1 MQKDKQ
7 WRDYLET
14 ILIAVFLALIVRTFI
29 LGAYRVPN
37 SSMAPTLLPGDFIFS
52 YKLPFGVQ
60 LPFFNS
66 KIGQTVPS
74 RDDLIVFKFPDQLKT
89 TYVKRV
95 VGIPGDRIEI
105 KTKKLMIN
113 DMVIRELGAVD
124 DYGPIIVPPEEVF
137 VLGDNIEVSDD
148 SRYWGTVPISHVE
161 SRVLIIW
168 LSLNWQEKWLDNRLP
183 ALRVERIFSQVH

>member
-1 MQKDKQ
+1 MQKNKQ

-29 LGAYRVPN
+29 LGTYRVPN

-60 LPFFNS
+60 LPFFDS
-66 KIGQTVPS
+66 KIGQTVPL
-74 RDDLIVFKFPDQLKT
+74 REDLIVFKFPNQIKT

-95 VGIPGDRIEI
+95 IGIPGDRIEI
-105 KTKKLMIN
+105 KKRMLLIN
-113 DMVIRELGAVD
+113 DREVRELGTVD

-148 SRYWGTVPISHVE
+148 SRYWGTVPVSHIE
-161 SRVLIIW
+161 SRVLLIW

>member
-113 DMVIRELGAVD
+113 D
-124 DYGPIIVPPEEVF
+124 
-137 VLGDNIEVSDD
+137 S
-148 SRYWGTVPISHVE
+148 
-161 SRVLIIW
+161 
-168 LSLNWQEKWLDNRLP
+168 
-183 ALRVERIFSQVH
+183 